1 MAFKWSAVESF
12 EMHNTRREWF
22 DSDGRFF
29 ASVTL
34 QVEWEDRFKLVQ
46 DLYTSTFGA
55 TPPAGPTGY
64 NPRAY
69 PDPGGDSGAPQ
80 PIAAPVMSK
89 IGVTSATIRSW
100 EECGSPKDAN
110 NEVFDYK
117 SSAFV
122 EVQYGR
128 HYNIEETL
136 DFDVEVITQSYLDF
150 RWKVTLFQ
158 GDIGYIHELEVP
170 TTTLYSGVLTRDFV
184 GLAPVASSSAPLR
197 PDIATLLECVGKVN
211 AGPYVSRQFGRTF
224 ETGTL
229 LMMEPEMRPSLDMQ
243 NSSASNLY
251 GSQGFSVKLKF
262 LYKEGGPITNFGDHI
277 DTHNL
282 FWRAAKTYKE
292 GSKTFHGSWDRL
304 LVPKPGIQR
313 EDPDPVKKWEEYR
326 PFKTNSLIDEHWLID
341 GEPPLSVN

>member
-46 DLYTSTFGA
+46 DLYTSVFGDV
-55 TPPAGPTGY
+55 PPAGPTGY

-69 PDPGGDSGAPQ
+69 PDPGGDSGAPR
-80 PIAAPVMSK
+80 PIPAPVMSK
-89 IGVTSATIRSW
+89 IGVTSATFRSW

-110 NEVFDYK
+110 NQVFDYK

-128 HYNIEETL
+128 HFNIEETI

-150 RWKVTLFQ
+150 RWKTESYPNDQ
-158 GDIGYIHELEVP
+158 GYIHELEVP
-170 TTTLYSGVLTRDFV
+170 TTTLYSSILTRDFI

-197 PDIATLLECVGKVN
+197 PDLATLMECVGKVN
-211 AGPYVSRQFGRTF
+211 VGPYTSLQLGKTF
-224 ETGTL
+224 EAGTL
-229 LMMEPEMRPSLDMQ
+229 LMLEPELRPSLDMQ

-251 GSQGFSVKLKF
+251 GSQGFSAKLKF
-262 LYKEGGPITNFGDHI
+262 LYKEGGDPQLGEDV

-282 FWRAAKTYKE
+282 FWRPAKVQGAALNF
-292 GSKTFHGSWDRL
+292 FHGAWDRL
-304 LVPKPGIQR
+304 KVPRPGTTKG
-313 EDPDPVKKWEEYR
+313 EWDLYR
-326 PFKTNSLIDEHWLID
+326 PFKTNSLINDNWLID
-341 GEPPLSVN
+341 GEPPLPVN